1 MYVLCSVY
9 GCTIWVVYGVVIQ
22 TQRLR
27 LIGVPIAP
35 HSLIFQA
42 WPEVRSKLER
52 VLVLIL
58 VLAIYA
64 NNLCYQR
71 DIMSTQRRG
80 RLWMTL

>member
-1 MYVLCSVY
+1 M
-9 GCTIWVVYGVVIQ
+9 WVVYGVVIQ

-27 LIGVPIAP
+27 LIGVPVAS

-42 WPEVRSKLER
+42 LPGIRLKLER

-64 NNLCYQR
+64 NNYCYQR
-71 DIMSTQRRG
+71 DIMSTHRRG
-80 RLWMTL
+80 ELWMAL

>member
-1 MYVLCSVY
+1 MW
-9 GCTIWVVYGVVIQ
+9 IVYGVVIQ
-22 TQRLR
+22 TQRSR
-27 LIGVPIAP
+27 LIGGPVVP

-42 WPEVRSKLER
+42 LPGIRLKLER

-64 NNLCYQR
+64 NNYCYQR
-71 DIMSTQRRG
+71 DVMLTHRRG